1 MSQTVLLIIILI
13 TCIVLLF
20 LMFRLGYIVGINNIP
35 TIISDPRDNT
45 ALPRSAG
52 QSENIKFDYNMR

>member
-20 LMFRLGYIVGINNIP
+20 LMFRLGYVVGIYNIP
-35 TIISDPRDNT
+35 TVISDPRDNT
-45 ALPRSAG
+45 
-52 QSENIKFDYNMR
+52 